1 MAQVI
6 PNLEGV
12 KATSTGMQRELDV
25 VALLRENLPQDYVV
39 FHGVLWSAKLDGGQQ
54 FGEVDVIVLAPSGKI
69 GLLEVKAGQVIVNNK
84 GISKAYVDGNKDV
97 SWQLNMQYG
106 ALRNRLRKAK
116 LDTEIAQYLVI
127 PDMRFDGEVVRLPR
141 VWIVDKMRFRSLPGE
156 VIKDL
161 AGAPNPELFAKLQA
175 FFGNIFQLPIDPS
188 ETLQWLNEAVHDLAE
203 GLATW
208 MPRLRA
214 PAGLF
219 RVHATAGGGKTQLA
233 LRLFEQARD
242 EGLSLR
248 YVCFNRPLADYLRV
262 LAKGFEVS
270 VSTYH
275 ELAVDALRTSCQEPL
290 DFASPAVFA
299 EAESYFAE
307 HTPDVGQFD
316 VLVIDEAQDFS
327 SLWLDVLLRQRKPGG
342 RAYVL
347 QDEAQQLYLRQEA
360 PNAQLAEAVEIDC
373 WDNFRSPRRI
383 VQAINALA
391 LTREPV
397 IPRCPIE
404 GQLPFFHTWPE
415 DDADGMRTLERVV
428 SNLLHEGIKAKN
440 IALLSY
446 AGLKRSKLLT
456 QDNLAKLPLR
466 KFSGA
471 YDDQGQ
477 PHWTQG
483 KLLAESLHRFKGQAA
498 PVVVMCE
505 VDFNAL
511 DTLTKNRLFVG
522 MTRAQWRLE
531 VVLSEQA
538 ERVLMA
544 ALSGGE

>member
-6 PNLEGV
+6 PSLEGV

-25 VALLRENLPQDYVV
+25 VGLLREHLPQDYLV

-84 GISKAYVDGNKDV
+84 GISKAYADGNKDV

-141 VWIVDKMRFRSLPGE
+141 VWIVDKSRFRSLPGE

-161 AGAPNPELFAKLQA
+161 AGPPNPELFAKLHR
-175 FFGNIFQLPIDPS
+175 FFGNIFKLPTDPS
-188 ETLQWLNEAVHDLAE
+188 DTLQWLNEAVHDLAE

-248 YVCFNRPLADYLRV
+248 YVCFNRPLADYLRA
-262 LAKGFEVS
+262 LAKGYGVS
-270 VSTYH
+270 VTTYH
-275 ELAVDALRTSCQEPL
+275 ELAVDALRTTSQAPL
-290 DFASPAVFA
+290 DFASPAVFT
-299 EAESYFAE
+299 EAETYFAA
-307 HTPDVGQFD
+307 HTPDIAQFD

-327 SLWLDVLLRQRKPGG
+327 SDWLDVLLRQRKPGG
-342 RAYVL
+342 RAYIL
-347 QDEAQQLYLRQEA
+347 QDEAQQLYLRQES

-383 VQAINALA
+383 VQAINAFA

-397 IPRCPIE
+397 IARCPIE
-404 GQLPFFHTWPE
+404 GQMPGFHAWPE
-415 DDADGMRTLERVV
+415 DDADGMRTLERVL
-428 SNLLHEGIKAKN
+428 SDLLHEGIQASN

-456 QDNLAKLPLR
+456 QESLAKLPLR
-466 KFSGA
+466 KFSGT
-471 YDDQGQ
+471 YDEQGQ

-483 KLLAESLHRFKGQAA
+483 KLLAESLNRFKGQAA

-544 ALSGGE
+544 ALAGG